1 MVLFRGPD
9 PRGWSVFWGIL
20 CGVELEVDFSQS
32 FVGFCS
38 FVATTIPV
46 GKKIKK
52 SSDMN
57 HKTSLGRHLECWMH
71 IFSLTPPTPMRYI
84 LNGGLN
90 VAKGKRWLR
99 GGPATLLE
107 SWLTQQRRGLG
118 REGLV
123 PRGGLSPAPGMGRQL
138 CQSTA
143 FPLLLCHPH
152 TLLLSCASVCPALQN
167 KKMRF
172 SSACDCFCFCLCIRT
187 PAEPM
192 SFRNVTWLLGGSC
205 E

>member
-71 IFSLTPPTPMRYI
+71 IFSLTPPHPYEVHTEWWSQCCEGETVAPGRASHPSGI
-84 LNGGLN
+84 LAHTAEEGSG
-90 VAKGKRWLR
+90 KGRAGSTWGALPCPWD
-99 GGPATLLE
+99 GASALPVYCFSPPAL
-107 SWLTQQRRGLG
+107 
-118 REGLV
+118 
-123 PRGGLSPAPGMGRQL
+123 PPPHSPAVL
-138 CQSTA
+138 C
-143 FPLLLCHPH
+143 
-152 TLLLSCASVCPALQN
+152 LSVP
-167 KKMRF
+167 
-172 SSACDCFCFCLCIRT
+172 
-187 PAEPM
+187 
-192 SFRNVTWLLGGSC
+192 SFTEQKDEIFLSL
-205 E
+205 